1 MKTRYKD
8 IAPYVTKDGS
18 EIRELL
24 HPLHHG
30 DMGVSVAEAVVHAG
44 CLTALHRHIVTEE
57 VYHVTAGRAI
67 MTLGS
72 ERLLIEAGDTIYISP
87 GTIHNLENTQDTPLK
102 ILCLCHPPYSH
113 DDTELV

>member
-1 MKTRYKD
+1 MMTRYKD
-8 IAPYVTKDGS
+8 IPSYVTKDGS

-24 HPLHHG
+24 HPMHHG
-30 DMGVSVAEAVVHAG
+30 NMGVSVAEAVVHAG
-44 CLTALHRHIVTEE
+44 CSTAPHRHIVTEE
-57 VYHVTAGRAI
+57 VYHVTSGRAI

-72 ERLLIEAGDTIYISP
+72 ERLFIEAGDTIYISP

-102 ILCLCHPPYSH
+102 ILCLCHPPYGH